1 MLWDVVKPRRRD
13 GADDDESPAPLYFD
27 FEDEDEPPEHADD
40 GGDAP
45 GGGSGARAARADG
58 ATGPSAGDAAAHSLR
73 SDAAAYPLGAEAA
86 VYPRGTDA
94 AAHPFGAE
102 SAFGVVDHGPA
113 LVRWWSRFVLP
124 RRRLALG
131 SVVLVV
137 ATALAVS
144 GTVAR
149 AEQRARDRIAMSALA
164 GAYVPSADGEGLD
177 LVLTLRD
184 DGPAVATV
192 IWIGVNQPGLAL
204 GYPPLPLPVQVGHS
218 LSIKLGGRYTCN
230 GAADTEVRTLTAMVR
245 SPRGAVSSITLP
257 MPSGAVLP
265 TGWRDARTAFC
276 AGMALF
282 GQRPVS

>member
-1 MLWDVVKPRRRD
+1 VVKPLRRD

-27 FEDEDEPPEHADD
+27 FEDDDEPLEHADD
-40 GGDAP
+40 GGGGRDGDGGDWR
-45 GGGSGARAARADG
+45 GGGSGGRAPSVGG
-58 ATGPSAGDAAAHSLR
+58 AVGLAAGDTLAH
-73 SDAAAYPLGAEAA
+73 APA
-86 VYPRGTDA
+86 
-94 AAHPFGAE
+94 GAE
-102 SAFGVVDHGPA
+102 SAVGVVDHGPG
-113 LVRWWSRFVLP
+113 LVRWWSRVVLP

-137 ATALAVS
+137 ATTLAVS
-144 GTVAR
+144 GTVAQ

-177 LVLTLRD
+177 LVVTLRD

-192 IWIGVNQPGLAL
+192 IWVGVDQPGLAL
-204 GYPPLPLPVQVGHS
+204 GYPPLPLPVDVGHS

-230 GAADTEVRTLTAMVR
+230 DAAATDARTLTAMVR
-245 SPRGAVSSITLP
+245 SPRGAVTAITLP

>member
-1 MLWDVVKPRRRD
+1 MLWDVVRPRRRD

-27 FEDEDEPPEHADD
+27 FEDEDEDESPEHADD

-45 GGGSGARAARADG
+45 GGGSGARAARAGG
-58 ATGPSAGDAAAHSLR
+58 AMGPSAGDAAAHPLR
-73 SDAAAYPLGAEAA
+73 TDAAAYPLGAEAA
-86 VYPRGTDA
+86 V
-94 AAHPFGAE
+94 HPLAAE
-102 SAFGVVDHGPA
+102 SAVGVVDHGPA

-276 AGMALF
+276 AGTALF